1 MRNFAKKFK
10 TAKYTM
16 LSFTALSVAGYAH
29 AASPDAATGSGTHKK
44 QVASRTATTNKQVA
58 DDRDQKQVSR
68 SEEMLVRGD
77 RIQSATYQSPT
88 NTPLT
93 VTQPTFVMSKHYIE
107 NNLPATSNYDTVA
120 AIAPSVMSISPN
132 GPGLSESANL
142 VMRGFSDG
150 QYDVTFDGIPIAQ
163 TNDNTHHSTSY
174 YAAHDLGQ
182 VEVDAGPGD
191 ATTVGFATFGGR
203 IGINSKDPK
212 KKMGAEAYASAG
224 SWNTYNYG
232 AEFDTGEIKGTH
244 GGRLFADVEGTT
256 SGGYVNYAAQRRSNY
271 MIKYIQPLGEHTTLT
286 VSGMYNHI
294 DQHAPPGATRAQIAK
309 YGPEF
314 GLSNDPTNQNYEGY
328 NRDAVQTDLEYIGIN
343 SDLGSGWTIE
353 DKAYTFAYFH
363 QPGDSGKDVNGTT
376 ANGTVYSATDVP
388 GTRMKMDYRAW
399 GNVLKLKKKVSIVD
413 FQSGVWVDH
422 QSNGR
427 IQYNLDW
434 TLDGRPAPNS
444 AKAITRQMHD
454 QNLSIQPFIQA
465 DVHITKALTF
475 SAGFKYASFERDLEA
490 TVNQTTKKPMNY
502 SQTYTAPLPS
512 FNLHYMITPKWSSYI
527 QVARGFLAPSLTYF
541 YVGNPADNQVSAERT
556 WNYQIGTSY
565 QSRRL
570 SVGGDFYYIDFSNM
584 IGSRLIGQ
592 NTQYYNMGS
601 VRYYGAEVQGT
612 VYLAKGI
619 SLFANASYNQARLN
633 SDNSWVPNAPDA
645 TAAGGIIYNNRNFY
659 ASLIDKWV
667 GSRFGDS
674 SNTQGMTPFN
684 SLDLSLGYTT
694 GRVIGPMNHVKFKL
708 NITNLLNSHS
718 INYFNGYASDGKTA
732 LYFTQPGLG
741 AFGSISVPFDIG
753 H

>member
-1 MRNFAKKFK
+1 MNSASR
-10 TAKYTM
+10 TVKYTL
-16 LSFTALSVAGYAH
+16 LSFTALSMAGYAH
-29 AASPDAATGSGTHKK
+29 AASPDTASGNGTHKK
-44 QVASRTATTNKQVA
+44 HVSAHSSQSKKQAVDARNPNQDSR
-58 DDRDQKQVSR
+58 R
-68 SEEMLVRGD
+68 EEMLVKAD

-93 VTQPTFVMSKHYIE
+93 ATQPTFVMSKHYIE
-107 NNLPATSNYDTVA
+107 NNLPATANYDTVA

-309 YGPEF
+309 YGSSF

-376 ANGTVYSATDVP
+376 PNGTVYSATDVP

-399 GNVLKLKKKVSIVD
+399 GNVLKLKKRVSIVD
-413 FQSGVWVDH
+413 FQTGVWVDH

-434 TLDGRPAPNS
+434 TLDGKPAPNS

-565 QSRRL
+565 QSHRW

-633 SDNSWVPNAPDA
+633 SDNSWVP
-645 TAAGGIIYNNRNFY
+645 
-659 ASLIDKWV
+659 
-667 GSRFGDS
+667 RFC
-674 SNTQGMTPFN
+674 
-684 SLDLSLGYTT
+684 
-694 GRVIGPMNHVKFKL
+694 
-708 NITNLLNSHS
+708 
-718 INYFNGYASDGKTA
+718 
-732 LYFTQPGLG
+732 
-741 AFGSISVPFDIG
+741 
-753 H
+753 